1 MAAEVSEGAI
11 QHWALVLRFVG
22 AEERVKEA
30 LRQFRQLEKGVEAF
44 QVEVVNLALEE
55 VVMVVVLTCFSA
67 FPRFHPFAGGR
78 KMT

>member
-1 MAAEVSEGAI
+1 MPLLAQGQVFV
-11 QHWALVLRFVG
+11 VLNFVE
-22 AEERVKEA
+22 AVERVKEA
-30 LRQFRQLEKGVEAF
+30 LQLYR
-44 QVEVVNLALEE
+44 QVEEGVAALLVEEVNLALGE